1 MQQNGKVYLVGAGLG
16 NIDYLTFKGWELL
29 QQAEVLIYDAL
40 VDNYLVNLT
49 SASCLRLDVGKRG
62 GKPSTSQTEINSLLV
77 KYCLEGKQVV
87 RLKSGDPFI
96 FGRAVP
102 EIEALQAAGCNWE
115 VIPGISSAIAAPLLA
130 GIPLTE
136 KDLSRCFA
144 VVSGH
149 QPDILDWEALAK
161 IDTLVI
167 LMGGR
172 SLAEIVQRLKDHGR
186 SSDEPIAIIKNCSR
200 REQRIFR
207 GTLTDIVE
215 KTSSISLSPAV
226 IVIGKVVSLTDRLS
240 QSSPSNLPLRGKNV
254 LITRSAEQSSK
265 FKDLLQQQG
274 ANILEMPALEITP
287 PSSWADLD
295 RAIANLASFNW
306 LILTSANG
314 VNYFFDRLETQGKDT
329 RTLAGIKIAVVGKKT
344 AATLKQKNLQS
355 DFIPPD
361 FIADSL
367 VENFPEAL
375 SQKKIL
381 FPRVETGGREILV
394 KELSA
399 KGAEVV
405 EVAAYQSGCPEKI
418 EPNIWQALQ
427 QKQID
432 IITFA
437 SSKTVKNFVKLV
449 EKELDNIEG
458 ITLRSLLENVTI
470 ASIGPQT
477 SKSCQELLG
486 RVDVEAREYTLEGLT
501 QAIAGQFLD

>member
-1 MQQNGKVYLVGAGLG
+1 MQRNGKVYLVGAGLG
-16 NIDYLTFKGWELL
+16 SIDYLTVQGWELL
-29 QQAEVLIYDAL
+29 KQAEVLIYDAL
-40 VDNYLVNLT
+40 VDDRLVNLT
-49 SASCLRLDVGKRG
+49 PTSCLRLDVGKRG
-62 GKPSTSQTEINSLLV
+62 GKPSTSQAEINSLLV

-102 EIEALQAAGCNWE
+102 EIEALQAARCNWE
-115 VIPGISSAIAAPLLA
+115 VIPGITSAIATPLLA

-144 VVSGH
+144 VVTGH

-172 SLAEIVQRLKDHGR
+172 SLAEILQRLKDNGR
-186 SSDEPIAIIKNCSR
+186 SSDEPIAIIKNCTR
-200 REQRIFR
+200 PEQRIFR

-226 IVIGKVVSLTDRLS
+226 IVIGKVVSLIDRLS
-240 QSSPSNLPLRGKNV
+240 QSSPSNLPLTGKTV
-254 LITRSAEQSSK
+254 VITRSAGQSSN
-265 FKDLLQQQG
+265 FRDLLQQKG

-344 AATLKQKNLQS
+344 AATLKQKNLRS

-418 EPNIWQALQ
+418 ELNIWQALQ

-501 QAIAGQFLD
+501 QAIAGKFLD